1 LRSTSRACG
10 KINASLEARQGG
22 IVGLDRVYAVLAIV
36 LATAACTSPPLRPIP
51 PDAPQSGE
59 TIIGGEDDPVTI
71 QCAGDFDGSWVA
83 PSPENPR
90 RVIVTSAPEW
100 GTVWRA
106 DAAPY
111 DEPGN
116 LWRIVCWRDGT
127 LLRPLEMTDASRN
140 IPPLP

>member
-1 LRSTSRACG
+1 MKVVRA
-10 KINASLEARQGG
+10 
-22 IVGLDRVYAVLAIV
+22 YAMLAVVLSM
-36 LATAACTSPPLRPIP
+36 AACTSPPLP
-51 PDAPQSGE
+51 PTPPETPQRGE
-59 TIIGGEDDPVTI
+59 MIIGGEDDPITS

-83 PSPENPR
+83 PGPQNPR
-90 RVIVTSAPEW
+90 RVLVTSDPEW

-116 LWRIVCWRDGT
+116 LWRIVCWKNGA
-127 LLRPLEMTDASRN
+127 LVRPLEMTDASQS